1 MNKNRTRGGL
11 RMKRSYKKITVVC
24 LAAFLSLAG
33 ILSLAQP
40 VQAAVKAWEKKGDKY
55 YNSAGKVVPGV
66 VAKGMDV
73 SEWQSL
79 INWDRVAANGQI
91 EFAFIRVAH
100 GSGMDKW
107 YERNLQGA
115 NRVGI
120 PIGVYF
126 YSEAKTVTQAKKDA
140 KATLNAIKGYK
151 ITYPVVID
159 IEDESQLSLTTARR
173 TKIVQAFADEVRA
186 AGYQPMV
193 YCNTYW
199 VKQYLNMAGLQG
211 VDAWIAEWTAYQTPG
226 ISRDIWQVTDRG
238 RVEGIGGAV
247 DLDFAF
253 KRYGSKPAVKAGWVK
268 SSKGYRYRL
277 STGKYVTDKFK
288 TINGKK
294 YYFDSA
300 GYRAVGFKTI
310 GGKSYYFNA
319 NGVMKTGWKNI
330 NGARY
335 YFDAKGVMA
344 KDRWQAKGKIW
355 YYLGKNGK
363 AKTGWL
369 TVKGKRY
376 YLNSSG
382 VMQTEWK
389 KLNNVWY
396 YFKASGA
403 MAQKEWVHWKND
415 WYFLKANGQMKTGWL
430 NWKGIRY
437 YLKTNGAMKTGWL
450 QYLNKWYYFDSS
462 GAMLR
467 NTTRTIDGRTYRFN
481 AKGQYVR

>member
-1 MNKNRTRGGL
+1 
-11 RMKRSYKKITVVC
+11 MKRSYKKMTAAC
-24 LAAFLSLAG
+24 LAAVLSLAG
-33 ILSLAQP
+33 ILSPAQTA
-40 VQAAVKAWEKKGDKY
+40 QAAVKAWEKVGDKY
-55 YNSAGKVVPGV
+55 YNSAGRAVSGV

-100 GSGMDKW
+100 ASGMDKW

-126 YSEAKTVTQAKKDA
+126 YSKAKTVTQAKKDA
-140 KATLNAIKGYK
+140 KTTINAIKGYK

-199 VKQYLNMAGLQG
+199 AKQYLNMAGLQG
-211 VDAWIAEWTAYQTPG
+211 VDAWIAEWTATQTPG

-253 KRYGSKPAVKAGWVK
+253 KRYGSTSAVKAGWVK
-268 SSKGYRYRL
+268 SNKGYRYRL
-277 STGKYVTDKFK
+277 STGKYVMNRFK
-288 TINGKK
+288 TINGKR

-310 GGKSYYFNA
+310 GGKSYYFSKY
-319 NGVMKTGWKNI
+319 GVVQTGWKNI

-344 KDRWQAKGKIW
+344 KDRWQAKGSTW

-382 VMQTEWK
+382 VMQTGWK
-389 KLNNVWY
+389 QLNGIWY
-396 YFKASGA
+396 YFKDSGA
-403 MAQKEWVHWKND
+403 MAQKEWVYWKNT

-430 NWKGIRY
+430 NWKGNRY
-437 YLKTNGAMKTGWL
+437 YLRTNGAMKKEEWL
-450 QYLNKWYYFDSS
+450 QYLGKHYYFDSS

-467 NTTRTIDGRTYRFN
+467 NTTRTIDGRTYTFN
-481 AKGQYVR
+481 AKGAYVKQG